1 MTKNKATAIG
11 CCAPVFWGMS
21 VSLVRMISET
31 IGVTAGL
38 AINYIA
44 AAIFTFFIF
53 GLPRFKRLPLKY
65 YVFGLGSAVAT
76 ALSFAFSLAM
86 AKDGTQAMEIGM
98 VNYLWP
104 SLTVLFAVLFNKQKA
119 KWWIA
124 LGMLAAVYGIM
135 MILSGKYLFDFA
147 SFLMRIKDNPL
158 CYFLGL
164 VAAVSWASYSNFT
177 TAWGKGEN
185 PTALIF
191 IINAII
197 FNLLWFFDGSPAN
210 FSLRG
215 ILIVALTSAV
225 MGGAYGLW
233 TYGVQKGNISIMG
246 IASYFTPVLSCV
258 FASLLIGATLN
269 HTFWVGVS
277 IVVLGSFICWLA
289 LRLAQ
294 AQRKIS

>member
-11 CCAPVFWGMS
+11 CCAPIFWGMS

-44 AAIFTFFIF
+44 AAIFTYFIF
-53 GLPRFKRLPLKY
+53 GLPRFSRLPLKY
-65 YVFGLGSAVAT
+65 YILGLGSAVAC

-86 AKDGTQAMEIGM
+86 AKDGTQTMEVGM

-104 SLTVLFAVLFNKQKA
+104 SLTVLFAVIFNKQKA

-124 LGMLAAVYGIM
+124 LGMLSAVYGIM
-135 MILSGKYLFDFA
+135 MILSGRYLVDFA
-147 SFLMRIKDNPL
+147 SFFSHIKDNPV

-164 VAAVSWASYSNFT
+164 VAAVSWAAYSNFT
-177 TAWGKGEN
+177 TAWGRGEN

-191 IINAII
+191 IINAVL
-197 FNLLWFFDGSPAN
+197 FNSMWLLDGTPAN
-210 FSLRG
+210 FSVKGL
-215 ILIVALTSAV
+215 LIVALTSAV

-246 IASYFTPVLSCV
+246 IASYFTPVLSCI
-258 FASLLIGATLN
+258 FASLLIGAALN
-269 HTFWVGVS
+269 HTFWVGVG

-289 LRLAQ
+289 LHFAQ
-294 AQRKIS
+294 SQKKIS